1 MRFSS
6 RAGEKKRVWSAVN
19 DRVRVASA
27 EGIVVF
33 ALVDLRARRDGDAGR
48 PSGSRKASPGLI
60 ETSSSSRPRR
70 RIPPFPRARTFKLTM
85 FSCFSARSTF
95 TSRSVVLRTFASSS
109 DSLNF
114 FTATVSPVCLFRHFS
129 TTPYAPSPTT
139 PRTSY
144 LFIAPPTPRS
154 AARKRKAGFK
164 PHREPAN
171 GFVAGLFFSFLAALL
186 NESREKA
193 CDG

>member
-1 MRFSS
+1 
-6 RAGEKKRVWSAVN
+6 
-19 DRVRVASA
+19 
-27 EGIVVF
+27 
-33 ALVDLRARRDGDAGR
+33 
-48 PSGSRKASPGLI
+48 
-60 ETSSSSRPRR
+60 
-70 RIPPFPRARTFKLTM
+70 M

-154 AARKRKAGFK
+154 AVRKRKAGFK
-164 PHREPAN
+164 RHREPAN
-171 GFVAGLFFSFLAALL
+171 GFVAVLFFSFLAGRRHVAVLI
-186 NESREKA
+186 ESREKA
-193 CDG
+193 CDR

>member
-1 MRFSS
+1 
-6 RAGEKKRVWSAVN
+6 
-19 DRVRVASA
+19 
-27 EGIVVF
+27 
-33 ALVDLRARRDGDAGR
+33 
-48 PSGSRKASPGLI
+48 
-60 ETSSSSRPRR
+60 
-70 RIPPFPRARTFKLTM
+70 
-85 FSCFSARSTF
+85 
-95 TSRSVVLRTFASSS
+95 
-109 DSLNF
+109 
-114 FTATVSPVCLFRHFS
+114 
-129 TTPYAPSPTT
+129 
-139 PRTSY
+139 